1 MICCIHYSLLSFWK
15 LIPVGKWIGL
25 GFKVPSSLGHSGM
38 LWEGL
43 WFCPG
48 AGLAPGT
55 GGATSPRKCA
65 SSVLSVCLCLAASAE
80 HPELLL
86 CCPSKPSLAGG
97 SGSRDR
103 GPCGAAPRACRV
115 PVPVGT
121 PGHSGC
127 AATAGTGRGDSECQP
142 SVPGARGTEAWHCQA
157 RGAQRVPEAARGA
170 WGAVAPLGDS
180 RAQGGVPCSAQGCV
194 HRAALT
200 EQVLG
205 RVLLVVCILREV
217 VDFLAHSSEGSW
229 GDTRQEMLRSCWPGW
244 AAAQGPSC
252 STWTLK
258 PSVGLPWGSEGW
270 QELQHLPRRRAAPP
284 ASWL

>member
-1 MICCIHYSLLSFWK
+1 MGWALRSLPAWAILGRCGKACGSALELGWP
-15 LIPVGKWIGL
+15 LGQEEPPLPGNVPVQFPLCACAWL
-25 GFKVPSSLGHSGM
+25 PVQSTWSCSSAVPASPAWL
-38 LWEGL
+38 EAR
-43 WFCPG
+43 G
-48 AGLAPGT
+48 AGTGT
-55 GGATSPRKCA
+55 G
-65 SSVLSVCLCLAASAE
+65 
-80 HPELLL
+80 
-86 CCPSKPSLAGG
+86 
-97 SGSRDR
+97 
-103 GPCGAAPRACRV
+103 V
-115 PVPVGT
+115 PVVLHLGPAGSQSLVGT

-170 WGAVAPLGDS
+170 WGAVALPGDS

-229 GDTRQEMLRSCWPGW
+229 EDTRQEMLRSCWPGW

-252 STWTLK
+252 STWTLR
-258 PSVGLPWGSEGW
+258 PSVGLPWSSEGW